1 MKCNVAK
8 LLIMVVLVGVVAG
21 LVIETLA
28 EAAESVKKKIGVSL
42 FYRRDEFY
50 KDLETGFLDGAQK
63 YGFEINIQDA
73 DADPHNQTQ
82 QLEDF
87 IASKVDMIAFAA
99 SDPAGLIPAVEAA
112 NKAGI
117 PVITFDGSTNGGKLV
132 TFVGMDNYKAG
143 VMSGEWAKK
152 YITEKLGG
160 KANVVILDFPQS
172 AIVCVNRVKGFKD
185 ALADRPD
192 VKIVA
197 QQDGK
202 ASRTE
207 SMTVMENILTANP
220 KIDVVFGINDDTIFG
235 GVAACEAAGRSEM
248 AFIDVGWS
256 EELFKKLKNN
266 DKYVKA
272 SAVQNPYIMGMGTVE
287 AAKKYFAGETLPKEI
302 LQEPI
307 LTTGANVDK
316 LGWETIVA
324 KRRK

>member
-1 MKCNVAK
+1 MKRNFSK
-8 LLIMVVLVGVVAG
+8 LLMIVVLVCLTAG
-21 LVIETLA
+21 LAWESIA
-28 EAAESVKKKIGVSL
+28 EAAESGKKKIGVSL

-50 KDLETGFLDGAQK
+50 KDLETGFMDGAEK

-73 DADPHNQTQ
+73 DADPQRQTQ

-99 SDPAGLIPAVEAA
+99 SDPDGLIPAVEDA

-117 PVITFDGSTNGGKLV
+117 PVITFDGSTNGGELV
-132 TFVGMDNYKAG
+132 AFVGMDNYKAG
-143 VMSGEWAKK
+143 VMAGTWVKQ
-152 YITEKLGG
+152 YITENLGG

-172 AIVCVNRVKGFKD
+172 AVVCGNRVKGFK
-185 ALADRPD
+185 ATLADMPE

-220 KIDVVFGINDDTIFG
+220 QVNVVFGINDDTIFG
-235 GVAACEAAGRSEM
+235 GIAAAEAAGRDAM
-248 AFIDVGWS
+248 VFVDVGWS
-256 EELFKKLKNN
+256 QELFEKFKNN
-266 DKYVKA
+266 DRYVKA
-272 SAVQNPYIMGMGTVE
+272 SAVQNPYVMGMGALE
-287 AAKKYFAGETLPKEI
+287 AIKKYFDGEELPKEI

-307 LTTGANVDK
+307 LTTGANVDE
-316 LGWETIVA
+316 LGWEEIIA
-324 KRRK
+324 KRKK